1 MPEPVLFSFKLLL
14 LLFLSIEQKIEENTK
29 ILELGVRPSSCSSLE
44 SAARASPAQLQNQPQ
59 YQTEKRS
66 SPVSEQPRQPARDR
80 TGARKALLQWA
91 QNATKE

>member
-1 MPEPVLFSFKLLL
+1 MVILIRPYFFPPP
-14 LLFLSIEQKIEENTK
+14 SIDAQIEENTK

-44 SAARASPAQLQNQPQ
+44 SAARASPSQLQHQPQ

-66 SPVSEQPRQPARDR
+66 SPVQAEARQPARDR